1 MVCTSV
7 RLLLRRVRAYGGDAP
22 IEKALKVYARPYGQK
37 TSVVEK
43 GVGKLLRRGCSLYE
57 CCSRPTTDSA
67 SGQVMVDSAYI
78 SLTRLLATAKMSLVQ
93 FFHRIR
99 KWSDMTEMSDEMHDR
114 IERLERQFAV
124 SSVAFRYYSRAF
136 PLYFCGL
143 DGGNLAKKD
152 EDDESGTDATCFVR
166 PQCHYCLLSRCNKT
180 NLEMEETPVISVHYS
195 ILNP

>member
-1 MVCTSV
+1 MNR
-7 RLLLRRVRAYGGDAP
+7 RLEIDTKR
-22 IEKALKVYARPYGQK
+22 YGQ
-37 TSVVEK
+37 TTQS
-43 GVGKLLRRGCSLYE
+43 RATNCNGC
-57 CCSRPTTDSA
+57 A

-99 KWSDMTEMSDEMHDR
+99 KWSDMNEMSDEMHDR

-143 DGGNLAKKD
+143 DGDNRAKKD
-152 EDDESGTDATCFVR
+152 EDDESGAIEIIVWSVNFYLAHLVAGTLE
-166 PQCHYCLLSRCNKT
+166 PLSYNNSDDSDPHHLFMESKT
-180 NLEMEETPVISVHYS
+180 FGAWLCILERQVERLRLPHSKTS
-195 ILNP
+195 

>member
-1 MVCTSV
+1 MLDLCPCLCTEVWTNYSIE
-7 RLLLRRVRAYGGDAP
+7 GDQ
-22 IEKALKVYARPYGQK
+22 LQWLV
-37 TSVVEK
+37 
-43 GVGKLLRRGCSLYE
+43 CSLYE
-57 CCSRPTTDSA
+57 CCRRPTTDSA
-67 SGQVMVDSAYI
+67 SGQVMVDSTYI

-143 DGGNLAKKD
+143 DGGKLAKKD
-152 EDDESGTDATCFVR
+152 EDDESDASELFPMFFTFS
-166 PQCHYCLLSRCNKT
+166 YL
-180 NLEMEETPVISVHYS
+180 
-195 ILNP
+195 